1 MWCEVL
7 DPARFSLVGFL
18 VLVLSCAKISYGR
31 VCELVDVER
40 SLIPRENFLSEPR
53 AEYVGEDMAVGTLVI
68 QIPIRVLWWL
78 KWVADREKTTPE
90 RLTEI
95 LVMRKLESMSEI
107 DLSRSP
113 RFGE

>member
-1 MWCEVL
+1 M
-7 DPARFSLVGFL
+7 A
-18 VLVLSCAKISYGR
+18 
-31 VCELVDVER
+31 ER
-40 SLIPRENFLSEPR
+40 SLIPRPDHVSEPR
-53 AEYVGEDMAVGTLVI
+53 GEYVGEEVAVGTLQI
-68 QIPIRVLWWL
+68 QIPIRALWWL

>member
-1 MWCEVL
+1 M
-7 DPARFSLVGFL
+7 
-18 VLVLSCAKISYGR
+18 
-31 VCELVDVER
+31 ER
-40 SLIPRENFLSEPR
+40 GLIPRANFIREPR
-53 AEYVGEDMAVGTLVI
+53 AEYVDATMAVGTLII
-68 QIPIRVLWWL
+68 QVPIRALWWL

-113 RFGE
+113 RIDE